1 MYRRLSKLYKTVSC
15 LRAYRRVWPVGPGR
29 FKMGPIVK
37 KKQPKYRPTNN
48 PTRRRAVVHLQMQML
63 PLFFRNKRAKSSF
76 SSKEGRPIMHSQFS

>member
-37 KKQPKYRPTNN
+37 KKTAQIPSDEQSNEETSRG
-48 PTRRRAVVHLQMQML
+48 
-63 PLFFRNKRAKSSF
+63 SSLNANVTPF
-76 SSKEGRPIMHSQFS
+76 L